1 MKVLIIEDEQISAHI
16 LHDILSAQFPEI
28 DILASLHSIAGV
40 VEWFEQHDDPDLI
53 FMDIELLDG
62 ISFDLF
68 KLIDIKVPIIFTT
81 AFDQYALKAFKVN
94 SLDYIL
100 KPIDPVELKAA
111 IDKYKD
117 LQGVK
122 VNYGQSLIQEL
133 VKSLSK
139 PNYRERFMVKSGQ
152 NLGYVHTNDLLYA
165 FAEEG
170 LVFLVSK
177 DGKKYNIDHK
187 IEELQNL
194 LDPKDFFR
202 VNRKF
207 IVNINAI
214 QKIYTWFNSRLK
226 LDLVRG
232 DGHEVIVSRE
242 RVADFKNWL
251 GQ

>member
-16 LHDILSAQFPEI
+16 LQDILVDQFPEI
-28 DILASLHSIAGV
+28 EVLASLKSIV
-40 VEWFEQHDDPDLI
+40 NTVRWFEQNEDPDLI
-53 FMDIELLDG
+53 FMDIELSDG
-62 ISFDLF
+62 LSFDLF

-100 KPIDPVELKAA
+100 KPIDPAELKCA
-111 IDKYKD
+111 ISKYRE
-117 LQGVK
+117 LQGLK
-122 VNYGQSLIQEL
+122 VNYEQNVIQEL
-133 VKSLSK
+133 VKSLARPS
-139 PNYRERFMVKSGQ
+139 YRERFMVKSGQ

-170 LVFLVSK
+170 LVFLVAK
-177 DGKKYNIDHK
+177 DGKKFNIDHK

-207 IVNINAI
+207 IVNINSI

-226 LDLVRG
+226 LDLLRG
-232 DGHEVIVSRE
+232 DEHEVIVSRE
-242 RVADFKNWL
+242 RVTDFKNWL